1 MAVITSDPFL
11 LGDNSFVTKTD
22 GNTSVVTRISKGKA
36 LTETEIEEAGD
47 FYNKALGEIDYAEI
61 YNLDFG
67 ANFLNKK
74 GKLAICGV
82 NAEVVKSYLNKNKL
96 SKITIVNTN
105 ESYDFIIM
113 TNRTIWKDN

>member
-67 ANFLNKK
+67 ANFL
-74 GKLAICGV
+74 
-82 NAEVVKSYLNKNKL
+82 
-96 SKITIVNTN
+96 SK
-105 ESYDFIIM
+105 
-113 TNRTIWKDN
+113 